1 MAGFWVRPRQPGILR
16 LHVAWFFLGGTLH
29 QNTLGVMMNWTS
41 GSDVE
46 NNWIEWTEF
55 LWHHGIHPQAVFRS
69 AFLACDRK
77 LAKTGLSVVKKEGR
91 YCFTHRLPKR
101 LESGLTDL
109 TWRSSPLLRRQWHPT
124 SVFLPGESQGRG
136 AVYGVAQSW
145 TRLKWLSSCRN
156 LKEFTAF
163 LWEDVRV
170 WAYWN
175 RSFDMYLNCLGPISC
190 VFISWVSSG
199 LTIGSDYSLMT
210 GRWQAFFSFLCTP
223 RIHSQGS
230 GCNHRWLWHPFT
242 DMAVNI
248 LFIKANCLPYLLSP
262 KPLPW
267 HSLLSLIENGI

>member
-1 MAGFWVRPRQPGILR
+1 MLPKAHLTSHSRV
-16 LHVAWFFLGGTLH
+16 
-29 QNTLGVMMNWTS
+29 S
-41 GSDVE
+41 GSRWVITSS
-46 NNWIEWTEF
+46 W
-55 LWHHGIHPQAVFRS
+55 
-69 AFLACDRK
+69 
-77 LAKTGLSVVKKEGR
+77 LSG
-91 YCFTHRLPKR
+91 
-101 LESGLTDL
+101 S
-109 TWRSSPLLRRQWHPT
+109 WRS
-124 SVFLPGESQGRG
+124 FLYSSSEYSCLENPRDRG
-136 AVYGVAQSW
+136 AWWAAVYGVAQSW